1 MSMPVK
7 NIKFGEIDAKNEVFE
22 QGRTGSHVFKN
33 SFQIP
38 PGIEMHKL
46 TSGAK
51 YFIHGQKGCGKTA
64 LLLYL
69 KSILDESNCKTKT
82 ILFKSGIT
90 EPERQKIAAGQGF
103 QIVQQNDI
111 PVVEYD
117 YKINWLWYIYRNLL
131 REVSEDQVFEGKDT
145 LSSLKRLLGIHAET
159 STSFLSDLTTK
170 RIKAHA
176 KAGIGAGPFSGE
188 IGAEIEAVS
197 QNDENIEIEIIEIV
211 ERHIGKVK
219 IYPRRRTALLFDE
232 LELFWNKTDQRSR
245 DLFLIR
251 DLLYA
256 VSRCNQT
263 FGMDTAAL
271 MVVACVRSEVLH
283 EVNRV
288 GPEISRDVDDFGV
301 RVNWNVT
308 IENEN
313 QPILRIVEAKIN
325 ASEIESD
332 EEPTHPEEIWVK
344 YFPRSAFG
352 RKFKQYILD
361 NAMFKPRNIVNML
374 TLARDL
380 RPDDHSISFSSIDQV
395 QLEFSK
401 RTWREIEEEL
411 SGEYSSDEVAAI
423 KSTLI
428 GFASEFD
435 IPKLQ
440 KRIDHLSK
448 FDPNV
453 HSFSSKYKAFDMI
466 TSLYRV
472 GAIGNLYFVGSAKKE
487 IRFGWIFRDNY
498 DPLYDKK
505 FMVHESL
512 RKFLQLSFRAEGKK

>member
-263 FGMDTAAL
+263 FGMDT
-271 MVVACVRSEVLH
+271 
-283 EVNRV
+283 
-288 GPEISRDVDDFGV
+288 P
-301 RVNWNVT
+301 VT
-308 IENEN
+308 
-313 QPILRIVEAKIN
+313 
-325 ASEIESD
+325 
-332 EEPTHPEEIWVK
+332 
-344 YFPRSAFG
+344 
-352 RKFKQYILD
+352 
-361 NAMFKPRNIVNML
+361 
-374 TLARDL
+374 
-380 RPDDHSISFSSIDQV
+380 
-395 QLEFSK
+395 
-401 RTWREIEEEL
+401 
-411 SGEYSSDEVAAI
+411 
-423 KSTLI
+423 
-428 GFASEFD
+428 
-435 IPKLQ
+435 
-440 KRIDHLSK
+440 
-448 FDPNV
+448 
-453 HSFSSKYKAFDMI
+453 
-466 TSLYRV
+466 
-472 GAIGNLYFVGSAKKE
+472 
-487 IRFGWIFRDNY
+487 
-498 DPLYDKK
+498 
-505 FMVHESL
+505 
-512 RKFLQLSFRAEGKK
+512 

>member
-1 MSMPVK
+1 LEE
-7 NIKFGEIDAKNEVFE
+7 N
-22 QGRTGSHVFKN
+22 QGV
-33 SFQIP
+33 
-38 PGIEMHKL
+38 
-46 TSGAK
+46 TS
-51 YFIHGQKGCGKTA
+51 
-64 LLLYL
+64 
-69 KSILDESNCKTKT
+69 
-82 ILFKSGIT
+82 
-90 EPERQKIAAGQGF
+90 
-103 QIVQQNDI
+103 
-111 PVVEYD
+111 
-117 YKINWLWYIYRNLL
+117 
-131 REVSEDQVFEGKDT
+131 
-145 LSSLKRLLGIHAET
+145 
-159 STSFLSDLTTK
+159 
-170 RIKAHA
+170 
-176 KAGIGAGPFSGE
+176 
-188 IGAEIEAVS
+188 
-197 QNDENIEIEIIEIV
+197 
-211 ERHIGKVK
+211 
-219 IYPRRRTALLFDE
+219 
-232 LELFWNKTDQRSR
+232 
-245 DLFLIR
+245 
-251 DLLYA
+251 
-256 VSRCNQT
+256 
-263 FGMDTAAL
+263 AL